1 MSTRAVGVRE
11 LVTGLLSAVPN
22 GRRRVLVSVL
32 LSAAASGAAV
42 GLMATSAWLL
52 SRAAEH
58 PPILYLMVAVTS
70 VRALGIS
77 RGVLRYAERLVGH
90 DLALRMQSALRL
102 RVYEVLSRATLVGRP
117 RGDLLVRIVDDVRSV
132 LDAVVRVLVP
142 FAAAGLVT
150 VATTALVATVSP
162 GAGLALGGTA
172 VLAGVVVPWIARTAS
187 ARADASVAPL
197 RGELGQA
204 VAALHRSAP
213 ELVAYGLVDRTAARI
228 DAITD
233 RLASAEDRA
242 ARVRGVAGALHVL
255 VAGAAVVASLA
266 IGAPAVVD
274 GRLPGVMLA
283 VLVLTPLAL
292 HEVLEPLSEAAQ
304 VWTRVRSGL
313 GRVGEVLVAA
323 PDAGEVTPHRLDGP
337 PSIELRGLAAG
348 HPGAAPVVAGLDLS
362 VRAGERVALV
372 GPSGAGKTTV
382 AATIIGLLA
391 PRAGTVEVHGTL
403 GYLAQDAHVFDTSVE
418 ENVRI
423 GRRDASREDVL
434 HALRRA
440 GLDLDPDRLVGE
452 HGGRLSGGEAR
463 RLAAARLFVG
473 EADVLVLDEPTEHLD
488 DATAR
493 ELVTDLWAATVGSA
507 VLVITHDPYV
517 RDACDRAV
525 DVTAFTPMARS
536 TPGGRSPDP

>member
-1 MSTRAVGVRE
+1 MNTGPVGVPDM
-11 LVTGLLSAVPN
+11 VAGLLSAVPN
-22 GRRRVLVSVL
+22 GRRRVLASVL

-58 PPILYLMVAVTS
+58 PPILYLMVAVTG
-70 VRALGIS
+70 VRAFGVS

-102 RVYEVLSRATLVGRP
+102 RVYDVLSRTTLVGRG
-117 RGDLLVRIVDDVRSV
+117 RGDLLVRVVDDVRAV

-142 FAAAGLVT
+142 FAAAGLVA
-150 VATTALVATVSP
+150 VATTALVAAISP
-162 GAGLALGGTA
+162 WAGLALAATA
-172 VLAGVVVPWIARTAS
+172 GLAGGVVPWIARTAS

-233 RLASAEDRA
+233 RLAAAEDRA
-242 ARVRGVAGALHVL
+242 ARARGIAGALHVV
-255 VAGAAVVASLA
+255 VAGAAVLAGLA
-266 IGAPAVVD
+266 IGAPAVAD

-304 VWTRVRSGL
+304 VWTRVRSAL
-313 GRVGEVLVAA
+313 GRVGEVLAAA
-323 PDAGEVTPHRLDGP
+323 PDAGEVTPRRLEGA
-337 PSIELRGLAAG
+337 PSIELCGLSAG
-348 HPGAAPVVAGLDLS
+348 HPGAEPVVVGLDLA

-391 PRAGTVEVHGTL
+391 PRSGQVEVHGTL

-423 GRRDASREDVL
+423 GRRDATREDVVR
-434 HALRRA
+434 ALRRA
-440 GLDLDPDRLVGE
+440 GLDLAPDRLVGE

-463 RLAAARLFVG
+463 RLAVARLFVG

-488 DATAR
+488 EATAG
-493 ELVTDLWAATVGSA
+493 ELVADLWAATVGAA
-507 VLVITHDPYV
+507 VLVITHDPSV
-517 RDACDRAV
+517 RDACDRVV
-525 DVTAFTPMARS
+525 DVSAFIPMARS
-536 TPGGRSPDP
+536 TS